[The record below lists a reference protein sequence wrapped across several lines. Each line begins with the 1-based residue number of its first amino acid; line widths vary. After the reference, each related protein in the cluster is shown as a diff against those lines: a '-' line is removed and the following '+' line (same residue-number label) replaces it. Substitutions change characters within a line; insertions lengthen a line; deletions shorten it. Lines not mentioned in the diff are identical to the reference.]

1 MTTRRKRLTEAMAAL
16 ADLGLPTAQQNERSA
31 LCLLA
36 LLDLPA
42 EKPWSNAAAPLAG
55 ITPIMQWA
63 RDHFGKVYAPNT
75 RETFRRHSMH
85 QFVQAGIALHN
96 PDDPSRPVNS
106 PHTVY
111 QIAPEAVA
119 LLSMFGTPKY
129 RLQLAHWLDRRPA
142 LADAYARPRAL
153 RRIPVQLRS
162 GRQIHLSAGAHSA
175 LIKDIVDH
183 FAPRHAPGGELLYVG
198 DTGDR
203 FGYFDVKRFA
213 DLSLNLDEHGKLP
226 DVVIYWGEKNW
237 LILLEAVTSHG
248 PIDAKRHQELSA
260 LFSSATA
267 GLIYVTAV
275 PNRRT
280 LQKHFASIA
289 WETEVW
295 IADEPD
301 HLIHFD
307 GSRFLGPHAPS

>member
-1 MTTRRKRLTEAMAAL
+1 MTTRKQRLAQASAVL
-16 ADLGLPTAQQNERSA
+16 VDLGLPAAQQNERSA

-36 LLDLPA
+36 LLDLAPA
-42 EKPWSNAAAPLAG
+42 RTWSDAATPLIG

-63 RDHFGKVYAPNT
+63 RDHFGKNYAPNT

-119 LLSMFGTPKY
+119 LLRSFGTRQY
-129 RLQLAHWLDRRPA
+129 RLQLAHYLDQRPT
-142 LADAYARPRAL
+142 LVDAYARPRAL

-162 GRQIHLSAGAHSA
+162 GRQIHLSAGVHSA

-183 FAPRHAPGGELLYVG
+183 FATRHAPGGELLYVG

-213 DLSLNLDEHGKLP
+213 DLNLHLDGHGKMP
-226 DVVIYWGEKNW
+226 DVVLYWGERKW
-237 LILLEAVTSHG
+237 LILIEAVTSHG

-267 GLIYVTAV
+267 GLIYVTAF
-275 PNRRT
+275 PSRRA

-289 WETEVW
+289 WETEAWV
-295 IADEPD
+295 ADEPD

-307 GSRFLGPHAPS
+307 GSRFLGPYGPT